1 MDLSCNLHFWLK
13 VLWAADHGYSFVV
26 DLFPSSVDQ
35 FPAFVALSPTQVDSS
50 VYRYTH
56 SCIHTYVHMYVY
68 MCMYIHMQYIHRQ
81 VTHTH
86 VLTCMCIWLFIL
98 YLLG

>member
-35 FPAFVALSPTQVDSS
+35 FPAFVALSQTQVDSS

-56 SCIHTYVHMYVY
+56 SCIHTYVHVY

-86 VLTCMCIWLFIL
+86 VFTCMCIWLYIP